1 MILVIAALRKLDVHQ
16 MDVKIAFFNED
27 LHEEIYIKQPEG
39 FVVPG
44 LEHKIC
50 KLVKSIYG
58 LKQAPRDW
66 HQKFDSVM
74 LSNGFKINECDK
86 CVYVKDT
93 VDGYI
98 ILCLYV
104 DDMLIIGSNDKMVK
118 STKDILHS
126 RFHMKDM
133 GLADV
138 ILGIKILRT
147 SSGLMLNQ
155 SHYVDKILEKFGKDD
170 SSVSR
175 TPFDTTL
182 HLSKNKGEGISQ
194 EEYAKVIRI

>member
-1 MILVIAALRKLDVHQ
+1 
-16 MDVKIAFFNED
+16 MDVKTVFLNGD

-44 LEHKIC
+44 LEHKVF

-66 HQKFDSVM
+66 HKKFDRVM
-74 LSNGFKINECDK
+74 LSNGFKINEYNK

-93 VDGYI
+93 KDGYV

-104 DDMLIIGSNDKMVK
+104 DDMLIICSNDKMVK
-118 STKDILHS
+118 STKEILHS

-147 SSGLMLNQ
+147 SSGLVLNH
-155 SHYVDKILEKFGKDD
+155 SH
-170 SSVSR
+170 
-175 TPFDTTL
+175 
-182 HLSKNKGEGISQ
+182 
-194 EEYAKVIRI
+194 

>member
-1 MILVIAALRKLDVHQ
+1 M
-16 MDVKIAFFNED
+16 
-27 LHEEIYIKQPEG
+27 
-39 FVVPG
+39 VPG
-44 LEHKIC
+44 LEHKVC

-66 HQKFDSVM
+66 HQKFDDVIW
-74 LSNGFKINECDK
+74 SNGFKINEFDK

-93 VDGYI
+93 IVGYV

-104 DDMLIIGSNDKMVK
+104 DDMLIVGSNDKMVK
-118 STKDILHS
+118 STKDILCS

-133 GLADV
+133 GLANV

-147 SSGLMLNQ
+147 PSGLILNQ
-155 SHYVDKILEKFGKDD
+155 SHYVDKILEKFSKDD

-182 HLSKNKGEGISQ
+182 HLSKNKGDGVSQ
-194 EEYAKVIRI
+194 GEYAKVI

>member
-1 MILVIAALRKLDVHQ
+1 M
-16 MDVKIAFFNED
+16 
-27 LHEEIYIKQPEG
+27 
-39 FVVPG
+39 VPG
-44 LEHKIC
+44 LEHKVC

-66 HQKFDSVM
+66 HKKFNSVM

-93 VDGYI
+93 GDGYV

-155 SHYVDKILEKFGKDD
+155 SHYVDKILEKFEKDD

-182 HLSKNKGEGISQ
+182 HLSKNKGEGVSQ
-194 EEYAKVIRI
+194 G